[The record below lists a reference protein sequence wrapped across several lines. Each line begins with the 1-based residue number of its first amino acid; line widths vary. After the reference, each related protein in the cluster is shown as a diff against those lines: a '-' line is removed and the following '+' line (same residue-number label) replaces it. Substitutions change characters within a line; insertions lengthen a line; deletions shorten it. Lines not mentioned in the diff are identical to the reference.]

1 MIKLGGPS
9 LSFSLSLS
17 PSQIF
22 FFSLV
27 VSSCSSEVFKPVH
40 FYICRQTNR
49 LHKLRSSVDSDGKYS
64 SFCLMDFRKLWTS
77 FSGKTKT
84 TKKQRKRSQRTL
96 YRCKRAMNS
105 TMSDYTAA
113 ERYAEAF
120 AKNFTTVLLGIIVTC
135 VNGMFVF
142 TFFKSSVFYNDPRYI
157 LYIHMVINDMLLV
170 FFSVSLSVMAYAWP
184 KVPLPFCVS
193 LLIISSTTHKNTP
206 LTLAGM
212 AVERYI
218 AICRPLHHHQICTVR
233 RTYILISLIWG
244 VGVLPGLADLIL
256 LSLVRPLSVFTTS
269 SLCSTTNVYS
279 TPYHEEQSKI
289 THGIYTS
296 VVWVILVFT
305 YYQVL
310 IAARRASSDK
320 SSAKKAQSTILLH
333 GAQLLLSMLSNITP
347 VIDKIYGQLLP
358 TLRSKIT
365 FFNYLLTNLLPRLL
379 SPLIYGVRDKL
390 FFKYLKGLL
399 SCRLFNIKVDSIKQ

>member
-1 MIKLGGPS
+1 
-9 LSFSLSLS
+9 
-17 PSQIF
+17 
-22 FFSLV
+22 
-27 VSSCSSEVFKPVH
+27 
-40 FYICRQTNR
+40 
-49 LHKLRSSVDSDGKYS
+49 
-64 SFCLMDFRKLWTS
+64 MDFRELWTL
-77 FSGKTKT
+77 FGGKTKT
-84 TKKQRKRSQRTL
+84 TKKRKKRSLRTL
-96 YRCKRAMNS
+96 YQCKRAMNS
-105 TMSDYTAA
+105 TMFQYAA
-113 ERYAEAF
+113 ENRYAEAF
-120 AKNFTTVLLGIIVTC
+120 AKNFTTVLLGIIINS

-184 KVPLPFCVS
+184 NVPLPFCVS

-218 AICRPLHHHQICTVR
+218 AICKPLHHHQICTVR
-233 RTYILISLIWG
+233 RTYILISLIWA
-244 VGVLPGLADLIL
+244 VGVLPALADLIVF
-256 LSLVRPLSVFTTS
+256 SIVRPLSVFSTS
-269 SLCSTTNVYS
+269 SLCSTTIVYS

-305 YYQVL
+305 YCQVL
-310 IAARRASSDK
+310 IVARRATTDK

-333 GAQLLLSMLSNITP
+333 GAQLLLSMMSNITP

-358 TLRSKIT
+358 TLRSKIN
-365 FFNYLLTNLLPRLL
+365 FLNYLLTNLLPRLL
-379 SPLIYGVRDKL
+379 SPLIYGVRDKH
-390 FFKYLKGLL
+390 FFKYMKGLL
-399 SCRLFNIKVDSIKQ
+399 SCRLFHVKVESIKSKEFKKASSEKRY

>member
-1 MIKLGGPS
+1 MNFTK
-9 LSFSLSLS
+9 
-17 PSQIF
+17 
-22 FFSLV
+22 
-27 VSSCSSEVFKPVH
+27 K
-40 FYICRQTNR
+40 
-49 LHKLRSSVDSDGKYS
+49 
-64 SFCLMDFRKLWTS
+64 WTS
-77 FSGKTKT
+77 FGGKTKT
-84 TKKQRKRSQRTL
+84 RKKQRKRSQR
-96 YRCKRAMNS
+96 YQCKRPMNS
-105 TMSDYTAA
+105 TMFQYTAA
-113 ERYAEAF
+113 DRYAEAF
-120 AKNFTTVLLGIIVTC
+120 AKTFTTVLLGIIVNC
-135 VNGMFVF
+135 FNGMFVF

-170 FFSVSLSVMAYAWP
+170 FFSVSLIVMSYARQ

-244 VGVLPGLADLIL
+244 VGVIPVLADLIL
-256 LSLVRPLSVFTTS
+256 LSVVRPSSVFTTS
-269 SLCSTTNVYS
+269 GLCSSTNVYN

-305 YYQVL
+305 YCRVL
-310 IAARRASSDK
+310 IAARRASTDK

-333 GAQLLLSMLSNITP
+333 GIQLLLSVMSNITP
-347 VIDKIYGQLLP
+347 VIDKIYAHVVP
-358 TLRSKIT
+358 TLRSNIS

-379 SPLIYGVRDKL
+379 SPLIYGVRDKKIV
-390 FFKYLKGLL
+390 KYMKGFL
-399 SCRLFNIKVDSIKQ
+399 SCRLFNVKVESIKQ

>member
-1 MIKLGGPS
+1 
-9 LSFSLSLS
+9 
-17 PSQIF
+17 
-22 FFSLV
+22 
-27 VSSCSSEVFKPVH
+27 
-40 FYICRQTNR
+40 
-49 LHKLRSSVDSDGKYS
+49 
-64 SFCLMDFRKLWTS
+64 
-77 FSGKTKT
+77 
-84 TKKQRKRSQRTL
+84 
-96 YRCKRAMNS
+96 MNS
-105 TMSDYTAA
+105 TMFQYSTAD
-113 ERYAEAF
+113 RYAEAF
-120 AKNFTTVLLGIIVTC
+120 AKNFSTVLLGIIVNC

-170 FFSVSLSVMAYAWP
+170 FFSVSLVVMAYAWP

-218 AICRPLHHHQICTVR
+218 AICKPLHHHQICTVR

-256 LSLVRPLSVFTTS
+256 LSIVRPLSVFSTS
-269 SLCSTTNVYS
+269 GLCSTTNVYS

-305 YYQVL
+305 YCRVL
-310 IAARRASSDK
+310 IAARRASTDK
-320 SSAKKAQSTILLH
+320 YSAKKAQSTILLH
-333 GAQLLLSMLSNITP
+333 GIQLLLSMMSNITP
-347 VIDKIYGQLLP
+347 VIDKIYGNLVP
-358 TLRSKIT
+358 DDRKKVTIP
-365 FFNYLLTNLLPRLL
+365 NYFLTNLLPRLL
-379 SPLIYGVRDKL
+379 TPLIYGVRDKL
-390 FFKYLKGLL
+390 FYNHMKWLFACKILL
-399 SCRLFNIKVDSIKQ
+399 VKVESTKQ

>member
-1 MIKLGGPS
+1 MGFGKL
-9 LSFSLSLS
+9 
-17 PSQIF
+17 
-22 FFSLV
+22 
-27 VSSCSSEVFKPVH
+27 CK
-40 FYICRQTNR
+40 
-49 LHKLRSSVDSDGKYS
+49 SVG
-64 SFCLMDFRKLWTS
+64 
-77 FSGKTKT
+77 GKTKT
-84 TKKQRKRSQRTL
+84 TEKQRKRSHRTL
-96 YRCKRAMNS
+96 YRCKSAMNS
-105 TMSDYTAA
+105 TILEYTIAD
-113 ERYAEAF
+113 RYAETF
-120 AKNFTTVLLGIIVTC
+120 AKNFTTVLLGIIVNC
-135 VNGMFVF
+135 INGMFVF
-142 TFFKSSVFYNDPRYI
+142 TFFKSSFFYTDPRYI
-157 LYIHMVINDMLLV
+157 LYIHMVVNDMLLV

-218 AICRPLHHHQICTVR
+218 AICKPLHHHQICTVR

-244 VGVLPGLADLIL
+244 VGVLPALADLIV
-256 LSLVRPLSVFTTS
+256 LSVVHPLSVFTTNV
-269 SLCSTTNVYS
+269 LCSTTTVYS

-305 YYQVL
+305 YSQVL

-347 VIDKIYGQLLP
+347 VIDKIYSQLLP
-358 TLRSKIT
+358 QLRSKIT

-379 SPLIYGVRDKL
+379 SPLIYGVRDKH
-390 FFKYLKGLL
+390 FFKYLKGHL
-399 SCRLFNIKVDSIKQ
+399 SCRLLNIKVGSIKQ